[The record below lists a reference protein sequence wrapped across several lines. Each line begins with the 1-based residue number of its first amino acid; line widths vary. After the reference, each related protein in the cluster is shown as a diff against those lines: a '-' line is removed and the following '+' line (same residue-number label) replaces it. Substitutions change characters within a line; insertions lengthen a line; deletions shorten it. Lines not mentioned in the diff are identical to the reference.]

1 MCLEEWLQSSRVA
14 KYGAHLRTV
23 IDFVIIKNRIFYSK
37 LDRAKKIDILLQH

>member
-14 KYGAHLRTV
+14 KYDAHLRTV
-23 IDFVIIKNRIFYSK
+23 IDFVIMIFYSK